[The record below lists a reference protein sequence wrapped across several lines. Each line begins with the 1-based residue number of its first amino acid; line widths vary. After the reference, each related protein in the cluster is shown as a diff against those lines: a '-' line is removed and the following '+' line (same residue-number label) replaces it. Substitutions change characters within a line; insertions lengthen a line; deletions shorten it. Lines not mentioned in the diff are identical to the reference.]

1 MVSKVISEFDVVS
14 VVSAIESKKERSNST
29 VPEKILTPSQ
39 SVLNDFIRH
48 EKNILLEV
56 KKIFSTSLEN

>member
-1 MVSKVISEFDVVS
+1 MSKVISEFDVVS